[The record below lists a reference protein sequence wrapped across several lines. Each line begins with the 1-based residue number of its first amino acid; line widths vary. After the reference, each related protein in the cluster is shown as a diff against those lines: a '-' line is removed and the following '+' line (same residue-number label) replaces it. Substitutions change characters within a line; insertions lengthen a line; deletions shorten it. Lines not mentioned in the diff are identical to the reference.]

1 MMDNSDFLGTDIPFE
16 VVLPEEPFMKVRKKR
31 ERERERERREIKWK
45 RIIMSEMYLMC
56 VYITT
61 GGTERRD

>member
-31 ERERERERREIKWK
+31 ERERERGERLSGKE
-45 RIIMSEMYLMC
+45 
-56 VYITT
+56 
-61 GGTERRD
+61 